1 MEEQQLGRLL
11 LNIQRGLTAKI
22 DAVKTIY
29 SVNSVLTNVSLLN
42 ILSSLRKLGKLS
54 SWTR

>member
-1 MEEQQLGRLL
+1 MGIHMTP
-11 LNIQRGLTAKI
+11 NGLTARI

-29 SVNSVLTNVSLLN
+29 SVNSVITNVSLLN
-42 ILSSLRKLGKLS
+42 ILSSLGKLGKPT